1 MNWSFRIADVGGIAI
16 KIHAT
21 FFLIVALGALQWGML
36 HGATGALFGAL
47 LILLLFVCVTLHE
60 LGHALAARWF
70 NVPVREIVLLPLG
83 GVALLERQPSRP
95 LHELVIALAGP
106 AVNVLI
112 AAVLALG
119 TGAAVAFGGLDARGL
134 IPGQPMAPSLATM
147 TYWLLE
153 ANISLVLFNLIPAF
167 PLDGGRVLR
176 ALLALRLDFARATT
190 IAAGIGQALAV
201 VLGVVGIVSGNLLLA
216 LVAVFI
222 FFGAGQ
228 EQAASQARGV
238 LAAWRAG
245 ETYNKHALTLA
256 IGDRVS
262 TVVDYLLTSYQSDFA
277 VLQGQRPIGI
287 VSRDEVLR
295 ALASDE
301 RDRYVQEIMRREI
314 VAVSSA
320 ASLDE
325 VQQTMVE
332 RQTRV
337 VAVYDGERYLGLLSL
352 EDLAE
357 AYVVIASQQRQ
368 RPRQDAAVTGGRV

>member
-1 MNWSFRIADVGGIAI
+1 MNWSFRIADVGGVAI

-21 FFLIVALGALQWGML
+21 FFLIVALGALQWGMP
-36 HGATGALFGAL
+36 HGAAGALFGAL

-70 NVPVREIVLLPLG
+70 NIPVREIVLLPLG
-83 GVALLERQPSRP
+83 GVALLERQPNRP

-106 AVNVLI
+106 LVNVLI
-112 AAVLALG
+112 AAALALG
-119 TGAAVAFGGLDARGL
+119 TGAAVALGGLDGRGL
-134 IPGQPMAPSLATM
+134 IEGQPTAPSLATLA
-147 TYWLLE
+147 YWLLE

-176 ALLALRLDFARATT
+176 AILAMRIDFARATVV
-190 IAAGIGQALAV
+190 AAGIGQALAV
-201 VLGVVGIVSGNLLLA
+201 VLGVIGIVSGNLLLT

-228 EQAASQARGV
+228 EQAANQARSV
-238 LAAWRAG
+238 LSAWRAG
-245 ETYNKHALTLA
+245 AAYNKHALTLA

-262 TVVDYLLTSYQSDFA
+262 TVVEYLLTSYQSDF
-277 VLQGQRPIGI
+277 VVIQGQRPIGI

-314 VAVSSA
+314 VAVA
-320 ASLDE
+320 ATAPLDE

-337 VAVYDGERYLGLLSL
+337 VAVYDGERYLGLISL
-352 EDLAE
+352 DDLAE
-357 AYVVIASQQRQ
+357 AYTVIASQQRQ
-368 RPRQDAAVTGGRV
+368 RTRREAASTVEKV

>member
-1 MNWSFRIADVGGIAI
+1 MNWSFRIATIAGIALN
-16 KIHAT
+16 IHIT
-21 FFLIVALGALQWGML
+21 FGLIVVLGALQWAVP
-36 HGATGALFGAL
+36 HGAAGALFGAL
-47 LILLLFVCVTLHE
+47 LILLLFGCVTLHE

-70 NVPVREIVLLPLG
+70 GIPVREIVLLPLG
-83 GVALLERQPSRP
+83 GIALLERQPSRP

-106 AVNVLI
+106 LVNLLI
-112 AAVLALG
+112 AAGLALG
-119 TGAAVAFGGLDARGL
+119 TGAAVALGGLDARGL
-134 IPGQPMAPSLATM
+134 VPDQPMTPSLATLA
-147 TYWLLE
+147 YWLLE

-176 ALLALRLDFARATT
+176 ALLAFRMDFARATR
-190 IAAGIGQALAV
+190 IATGIGQAQAV
-201 VLGVVGIVSGNLLLA
+201 VLGTFGVVTGNLLLM

-228 EQAASQARGV
+228 EQAAGQARGV
-238 LAAWRAG
+238 LATWRAG
-245 ETYNKHALTLA
+245 DAYNKHALSLA

-262 TVVDYLLTSYQSDFA
+262 TVVDYLLTSYQPDFA
-277 VLQGQRPIGI
+277 VIQGQRPLGI
-287 VSRDEVLR
+287 VTRGDVLR

-301 RDRYVQEIMRREI
+301 RDRYVQQIMQREI

-325 VQQTMVE
+325 VQQTMSE
-332 RQTRV
+332 RRTRV

-357 AYVVIASQQRQ
+357 VYAVIASQQMRQ
-368 RPRQDAAVTGGRV
+368 SAASAVNQA

>member
-1 MNWSFRIADVGGIAI
+1 MNWSFRIAQVAGIAI

-21 FFLIVALGALQWGML
+21 FFLIVALGALQWGGP
-36 HGATGALFGAL
+36 HGAAGALFGAL
-47 LILLLFVCVTLHE
+47 LMLLLFVCVTLHE

-70 NVPVREIVLLPLG
+70 KIPVREIVLLPLG
-83 GVALLERQPSRP
+83 GIAFLERQPSRP

-106 AVNVLI
+106 LVNVLI
-112 AAVLALG
+112 AVALALG
-119 TGAAVAFGGLDARGL
+119 TGAAVALGGLDARGL
-134 IPGQPMAPSLATM
+134 IPGQPMAPSLSTLAF
-147 TYWLLE
+147 WLLE

-176 ALLALRLDFARATT
+176 AILALRLDFGRATA
-190 IAAGIGQALAV
+190 IAASIGQALAV
-201 VLGVVGIVSGNLLLA
+201 VLGMVGILTGNLLLA

-228 EQAASQARGV
+228 EQAAGQARGV
-238 LAAWRAG
+238 LSAWRAG
-245 ETYNKHALTLA
+245 DAYNKHALTLT

-287 VSRDEVLR
+287 VTRDDVLR

-314 VAVSSA
+314 VAVAST

-325 VQQTMVE
+325 VQQTMAE
-332 RQTRV
+332 RRTRV
-337 VAVYDGERYLGLLSL
+337 MAVYDGERYLGLLSL

-357 AYVVIASQQRQ
+357 AYAVIAAQQRL
-368 RPRQDAAVTGGRV
+368 RARREAIPTGGKV